1 MQVRERDPNQ
11 YLQVRF
17 RITCV
22 TLAPRRSGGRLDCGT
37 GPLVVSYQFKRCFD
51 DLESVIAQQ
60 QCSHFPVSRD
70 VNMWWRRLP
79 HLLGGLAL
87 ITGSIYFFGGMV
99 AGWRLTR
106 QWPIVSGRT
115 NSVKPQVENDEIP
128 GDEKPKTLGVLP
140 TLLGNQNEKDEE
152 TEVASTSGPLLGVD
166 RISSSKALAPHRF
179 LHRRISVKA
188 YEGFGFE
195 VPAHATR
202 PRIHGE
208 FNSFVVDG
216 SSGELHEENV
226 EVLLLSEEEYRDFV
240 HGRAGAASFGRPPS
254 AGAVIDW
261 TLDATLFQPLKYYLV
276 FRNSSPERQTELVD
290 ADFSLSFD

>member
-1 MQVRERDPNQ
+1 
-11 YLQVRF
+11 
-17 RITCV
+17 
-22 TLAPRRSGGRLDCGT
+22 
-37 GPLVVSYQFKRCFD
+37 
-51 DLESVIAQQ
+51 
-60 QCSHFPVSRD
+60 
-70 VNMWWRRLP
+70 MWWRRIP
-79 HLLGGLAL
+79 HSLVGLAL
-87 ITGSIYFFGGMV
+87 VAGSIYFCGGMV
-99 AGWRLTR
+99 AGLRSTR
-106 QWPIVSGRT
+106 QWLIVSGRT
-115 NSVKPQVENDEIP
+115 KANKPQVETDEITGAEP
-128 GDEKPKTLGVLP
+128 TKTVGVLP
-140 TLLGNQNEKDEE
+140 SLLGNQNENEKDEE
-152 TEVASTSGPLLGVD
+152 TEVANASGTPLGVD
-166 RISSSKALAPHRF
+166 RISSSKALTPHRF

-216 SSGELHEENV
+216 GSGELREENV

-240 HGRAGAASFGRPPS
+240 HGRAGAASFGKPPS

-276 FRNSSPERQTELVD
+276 FRNSSRERQTELVD